1 MFEKVYCKKFKS
13 TGKLYC
19 YLTAVQLHSGKWAIA
34 TKPYRRSDYEVN
46 INYPLFETQAEAE
59 KYLSDKF
66 KEV

>member
-1 MFEKVYCKKFKS
+1 MKVYYKLFKS
-13 TGKLYC
+13 TGNISH

>member
-1 MFEKVYCKKFKS
+1 MKVYNKVFKT
-13 TGKLYC
+13 TGNISH

>member
-1 MFEKVYCKKFKS
+1 MKAYYKLFKT
-13 TGKLYC
+13 TGNISH
-19 YLTAVQLHSGKWAIA
+19 YLTAVQFHSGKWAIA

-59 KYLSDKF
+59 KYLSDNF